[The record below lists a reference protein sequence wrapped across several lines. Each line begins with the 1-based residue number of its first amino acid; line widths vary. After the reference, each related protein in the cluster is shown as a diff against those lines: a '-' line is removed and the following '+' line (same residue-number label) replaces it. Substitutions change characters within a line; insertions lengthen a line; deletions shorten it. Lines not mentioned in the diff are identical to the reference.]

1 MEMTETINQTLL
13 MLLPDDMFFAAAIV
27 EINNTGKQIDV
38 WNGGIPNLLLQV
50 ANGKMKRFISWHK
63 SLGILLGNELES
75 ETERYEMKF
84 GDRLVDLVMV

>member
-1 MEMTETINQTLL
+1 
-13 MLLPDDMFFAAAIV
+13 
-27 EINNTGKQIDV
+27 
-38 WNGGIPNLLLQV
+38 
-50 ANGKMKRFISWHK
+50 MKRFISWHK